1 MKAKTW
7 ALMMCL
13 AYIGALGLLFGVV
26 WMTVAPYTKKG
37 DAAMSFTPIA
47 RERKADYISAHLDDF
62 DSFVLGGSKS
72 GALNPEL
79 LDALTGRTF
88 YNYYNNGGNFYDY
101 EQILDFILRKK
112 KNAVKQI
119 VLHLSVHEAQE
130 YNRNGFMPSAMYN
143 NPFKRIFYKAKSIMQ
158 FYLNVST
165 FTGFRKTFE
174 KELWIPRG
182 QPRNGTD
189 RAETDPISQELFKNN
204 PAMFRKLVLSYWTD
218 YDMAIENLFRMEQRL
233 PACDDNIAAL
243 RRIKAKCDERGITL
257 TVVLAPTFV
266 SELYMY
272 KSPQFWDYFRA
283 IAEVQPFWNFSGINA
298 VSMNPYNFVNGG
310 HYFYFIGDRMANIM
324 FGTDDRAGESATA
337 ADFGGMDDFGQ
348 LITPENVDEYIARQT
363 ELWLALK
370 DEYERT
376 GTVTLMEE

>member
-13 AYIGALGLLFGVV
+13 AYIGALGLLFAIAWVFAAPTRVGVFN
-26 WMTVAPYTKKG
+26 MY
-37 DAAMSFTPIA
+37 DDDYL
-47 RERKADYISAHLDDF
+47 REKKADFLKAHADEF
-62 DSFVLGGSKS
+62 DSFMFAGSKG
-72 GALNPEL
+72 GALHAETL
-79 LDALTGRTF
+79 SELTGQRF
-88 YNYYNNGGNFYDY
+88 FNYWSNSGNFYDY
-101 EQILDFILRKK
+101 EHFIEFLLREKK
-112 KNAVKQI
+112 TPVKEI
-119 VLHLSVHEAQE
+119 VLHLSVHEVQE
-130 YNRNGFMPSAMYN
+130 Y
-143 NPFKRIFYKAKSIMQ
+143 KRKDF
-158 FYLNVST
+158 L
-165 FTGFRKTFE
+165 
-174 KELWIPRG
+174 P
-182 QPRNGTD
+182 
-189 RAETDPISQELFKNN
+189 
-204 PAMFRKLVLSYWTD
+204 PAMQKNPIAALYYRAKVFPKVFLNASLIISSRRIPKGEDGTNIYELSPQGSRSIAYDRYNQNRIKSDSAAFKKEVLSYWTD

-324 FGTDDRAGESATA
+324 FGTDDRASESAAA

-348 LITPENVDEYIARQT
+348 FITPENVDAYIARQT
-363 ELWLALK
+363 ELWLTLK

-376 GTVTLMEE
+376 GTVTLIEE

>member
-1 MKAKTW
+1 MNASLIISSRRIPKDEDGTNIYE
-7 ALMMCL
+7 LSPQGSRSI
-13 AYIGALGLLFGVV
+13 AYDRYNQNRIKSDTAAF
-26 WMTVAPYTKKG
+26 KK
-37 DAAMSFTPIA
+37 
-47 RERKADYISAHLDDF
+47 E
-62 DSFVLGGSKS
+62 
-72 GALNPEL
+72 
-79 LDALTGRTF
+79 
-88 YNYYNNGGNFYDY
+88 
-101 EQILDFILRKK
+101 
-112 KNAVKQI
+112 
-119 VLHLSVHEAQE
+119 
-130 YNRNGFMPSAMYN
+130 
-143 NPFKRIFYKAKSIMQ
+143 
-158 FYLNVST
+158 
-165 FTGFRKTFE
+165 
-174 KELWIPRG
+174 
-182 QPRNGTD
+182 
-189 RAETDPISQELFKNN
+189 
-204 PAMFRKLVLSYWTD
+204 VLSYWTD
-218 YDMAIENLFRMEQRL
+218 YDMAIENLFCMEQRL

-324 FGTDDRAGESATA
+324 FAPDENAADGD

-363 ELWLALK
+363 ELWLTLK

-376 GTVTLMEE
+376 GTVMLMEE